1 MPHTHFIQPYAHVA
15 ILDQDDNIR
24 AISSN
29 SIDAAPFA
37 PESLLGRPATD
48 LIAPDVLAAAHR
60 LRRESVAAEVI
71 LGPAGPV
78 DWSGYQLI
86 PHGLDAGILLEI
98 EPRRTGETDFPHET
112 ALRSINQSIL
122 DAQTSQELL
131 SSVCER
137 LARYL
142 QFDRVLVYD
151 LQSDGSGIVT
161 EEYNNGL
168 FEPLRG
174 TRYRQEDF
182 PINAHYRYRKESVL
196 SYAHVGDEDVHFLGN
211 ITGAEEVIRDCLG
224 CRDIYPTLH
233 TFTRE
238 QGIRGYLSIAI
249 WDDGEL
255 WGMIFGHARDPHY
268 LNHQLR
274 TFAHLVGTLT
284 AQALA
289 YRAFNVNHRRLLA
302 TEFIR
307 TRIRENLASASTL
320 VEGLQRQDP
329 SLVDLIP
336 DTTGAAIQ
344 LDGELVTLG
353 ITPAADDVKEL
364 LNWVRDKVG
373 SREVFATENLESH
386 YEPGRKLA
394 ATAAGAMFIP
404 LNIRC
409 TEWIAWFRREN
420 PEKVVFGSR
429 KLEEISVGGG
439 PRFTPTVEI
448 RRGYSLPWSEENIE
462 TARDLQSY
470 IRDVIMERYGQLTRI
485 NHRLQ
490 TAYEELESFSY
501 TVSHDLRAPLRGI
514 DGFAEILMEDYGPQ
528 LSPEGKELIQVIQH
542 NAARLNQSITDI
554 LELSR
559 VGRVSLSI
567 TDNSVRSLVED
578 AVSVLQP
585 QTERRIDVALR
596 DPLPPIRGDA
606 RLLTM
611 VFRHLLSNAV
621 KYSANNPDPEIEV
634 GYRRVNDFGDGEY
647 YIKDNGI
654 GIDPI
659 HQERVFGMFN
669 RLVTQDDYAGNG
681 VGLAV
686 TRRIL
691 TRHNGEIRIE
701 SEVGKGATF
710 LFYTDPNLSGAT
722 KPF

>member
-15 ILDQDDNIR
+15 VLDEHNDIR

-29 SIDAAPFA
+29 AIPGTTSPPASF
-37 PESLLGRPATD
+37 LGRPASD
-48 LIAPDVLAAAHR
+48 LFSPATLEAVHRARHETVATELA
-60 LRRESVAAEVI
+60 
-71 LGPAGPV
+71 LGADGPV
-78 DWSGYQLI
+78 DWSGRQLI
-86 PHGLDAGILLEI
+86 PHGLDSGLLLEI
-98 EPRRTGETDFPHET
+98 EPRQIGDTDFPHET
-112 ALRSINQSIL
+112 ALRSINQSII
-122 DAQTSQELL
+122 DAQTSPELL
-131 SSVCER
+131 AGVCER

-142 QFDRVLVYD
+142 HFDRVLVYD

-168 FEPLRG
+168 FDPLKG
-174 TRYRQEDF
+174 TRYRREDF
-182 PINAHYRYRKESVL
+182 PMEAHHRYRKESVL
-196 SYAHVGDEDVHFLGN
+196 SYAHAGDEDVHFLGD
-211 ITGAEEVIRDCLG
+211 ISGAEEVIRDCLG
-224 CRDIYPTLH
+224 CRDIFPTLH

-238 QGIRGYLSIAI
+238 QGIRGYLSIAL
-249 WDDGEL
+249 WDEGEL
-255 WGMIFGHARDPHY
+255 WGMIFGHARDPLY

-284 AQALA
+284 SQALA
-289 YRAFNVNHRRLLA
+289 YRAFNVTHRRLLA
-302 TEFIR
+302 SEYIR
-307 TRIRENLASASTL
+307 TRIRENLASANSL
-320 VEGLQRQDP
+320 VEGLQRADP

-353 ITPAADDVKEL
+353 ITPSAEDIKKL
-364 LNWVRDKVG
+364 LTWARTKVG
-373 SREVFATENLESH
+373 SREVFATDHLESK
-386 YEPGRKLA
+386 YDGGRSLA
-394 ATAAGAMFIP
+394 ATAAGVMFIP

-409 TEWIAWFRREN
+409 TEWIAWFRREH
-420 PEKVVFGSR
+420 PEKVLFGSR
-429 KLEEISVGGG
+429 KETEIADGGG
-439 PRFTPTVEI
+439 RRFAATVEI
-448 RRGYSLPWSEENIE
+448 RRGFSIPWTEESIE

-528 LSPEGKELIQVIQH
+528 ISPEGKELIQVIQQ
-542 NAARLNQSITDI
+542 NAARLNQFITDI

-559 VGRVSLSI
+559 VGRVSL
-567 TDNSVRSLVED
+567 TVGDHSVRALVDD
-578 AVSVLQP
+578 AVKMLQS
-585 QTERRIDVALR
+585 QTERKIEVTIKE
-596 DPLPPIRGDA
+596 PLPPMRGDA

-621 KYSANNPDPEIEV
+621 KYSAGQPEPRIEV

-647 YIKDNGI
+647 YVSDNGI
-654 GIDPI
+654 GIDEI

-669 RLVTQDDYAGNG
+669 RLVTQEDYAGNG

-701 SEVGKGATF
+701 SEAGKGATF

-722 KPF
+722 KLF